1 MALTAGI
8 VGLPNVGKSTLFNA
22 ITKSQV
28 EAANYPFA
36 TIEPNV
42 GVVKV
47 NDPRLDEIRSKIES
61 QKIIPTTF
69 EFTDIAGLV
78 KGASKGEGLGN
89 QFLANIREVDAI
101 AHVVRCFANPDIVH
115 EHGIVG
121 DPISDIEIIEIELML
136 ADLQSVENRLNRVGR
151 KAKSN
156 DKEALGE
163 LNVLTKCKALLDNNR
178 PLSELKLTD
187 EEYKLIRTFHFLT
200 IKPVIYV
207 ANVDEDSLLDVENN
221 DMYQKVKAY
230 ADERGSR
237 VVTVCAKVEEDLSSL
252 EDEERDAFLQEL
264 GVEESGLDVL
274 VRNAYD
280 ILSLRTFFTAGPK
293 EIHAWTFT
301 EGMKAPQCAGV
312 IHTDFE
318 KGFIRAEVYN
328 VDDLMEYGSEN
339 AVKDAGKL
347 RSEGKEYV
355 MKDGDIVHF
364 RFNN

>member
-36 TIEPNV
+36 TIAPNV

-47 NDPRLDEIRSKIES
+47 NDPRLDTIQKFIES
-61 QKIIPTTF
+61 KKIIPTTF

-89 QFLANIREVDAI
+89 QFLSNIREVDAI
-101 AHVVRCFANPDIVH
+101 VHVVRCFANSDIVH

-136 ADLQSVENRLNRVGR
+136 ADLQSVENRISRVGR

-156 DKEALGE
+156 DKEAMAE
-163 LNVLTKCKALLDNNR
+163 MKLLDRAKETLENNR
-178 PLSELKLTD
+178 PLSDLNLNEDDEKLA
-187 EEYKLIRTFHFLT
+187 RTFHFLT

-207 ANVDEDSLLDVENN
+207 ANIDEDSLMDIDGNE
-221 DMYQKVKAY
+221 MYQKVKAY
-230 ADERGSR
+230 AEARSCR
-237 VVTVCAKVEEDLSSL
+237 VIPVCAKVEEDLSSL
-252 EDEERDAFLQEL
+252 EDDEKAAFLSDL
-264 GVEESGLDVL
+264 GVQESGLDVL
-274 VRNAYD
+274 VRNIYE
-280 ILSLRTFFTAGPK
+280 ILNLRTFFTAGPQ
-293 EIHAWTFT
+293 EIRAWTFVN
-301 EGMKAPQCAGV
+301 GMKAPQCAGV

-318 KGFIRAEVYN
+318 KGFIRSETYN
-328 VDDLMEYGSEN
+328 VEDLEAYGSEQ
-339 AVKDAGKL
+339 AIKEAGKM